1 MNDAKFNAKA
11 QRRKGAMGCAVKT
24 PSWKGDTELHHK
36 DAVNQ
41 ELVAGQK
48 VEIGERAVN
57 KDIRGEIG
65 EFVGYTEA
73 YVEIDN
79 REEHIR
85 ITDLEIG
92 TKHPQRLKR
101 GDRISVR
108 PGSLKKVRGK
118 SGRFDRYAD
127 TIVDIDGFLHRPVVG
142 SLKPL

>member
-1 MNDAKFNAKA
+1 M
-11 QRRKGAMGCAVKT
+11 
-24 PSWKGDTELHHK
+24 HHK

-48 VEIGERAVN
+48 VEIGNGATN

-65 EFVGYTEA
+65 EFVGYTHA
-73 YVEIDN
+73 FVEIDN
-79 REEHIR
+79 RQEFLFV
-85 ITDLEIG
+85 TDLEIG

-108 PGSLKKVRGK
+108 WNSPKKKFRGK

-127 TIVDIDGFLHRPVVG
+127 TIVDIDGFLHRLVVG
-142 SLKPL
+142 SLKPV